1 MSRTTA
7 RAELVKDVAL
17 MRKLGVARWGEI
29 YLGPDPNL
37 ERPSAVAPR
46 SMETLIQENRERL
59 HRTLFAASSISPP
72 LPKRDTSK
80 DDVPRAVVT
89 RKSAE
94 AARGRTR
101 TPREGESSR

>member
-1 MSRTTA
+1 MSRSTA

-17 MRKLGVARWGEI
+17 MRTLGIARWGEI
-29 YLGPDPNL
+29 YLGPDPKL
-37 ERPSAVAPR
+37 EHPHEAARRAPTEVLADEMAR
-46 SMETLIQENRERL
+46 R

-89 RKSAE
+89 RNSAE

-101 TPREGESSR
+101 TPSEGESSR